1 MAATPN
7 VDFVGDTGRE
17 EARPGNG
24 RGGIISEPE
33 PRLARERAAAAEADD
48 DVDDDDPVAAIGTD
62 VGASYRLAIAMR
74 AEGGALAGAA
84 LVGEVLRRCKST
96 VGRSLR
102 CGDAVCSEI
111 CGST

>member
-1 MAATPN
+1 L
-7 VDFVGDTGRE
+7 VGETGRDD
-17 EARPGNG
+17 ARPGNA

-33 PRLARERAAAAEADD
+33 PRLARDRAAAADELEDDD
-48 DVDDDDPVAAIGTD
+48 DVDAAAPCAD
-62 VGASYRLAIAMR
+62 AGASYRLASAMR

-96 VGRSLR
+96 LGRSLR